1 MILNPYNFVPVTA
14 PIKLEITYSNELES
28 KSSKELS
35 LMVLKDKF
43 TIQEIYLDTKD
54 ISYNINSK
62 EPETYLNN
70 ECKLHPSNNNCKIFC
85 D

>member
-1 MILNPYNFVPVTA
+1 
-14 PIKLEITYSNELES
+14 
-28 KSSKELS
+28 
-35 LMVLKDKF
+35 MVLKDKF

-62 EPETYLNN
+62 EPENYLNN